1 MIILIGRNFENNGF
15 NYKCRVE
22 NIYYRI
28 NVFANIFNGIASII
42 DRVAEILL
50 LKFYQKMSE
59 YEFHKQVD

>member
-1 MIILIGRNFENNGF
+1 MEF
-15 NYKCRVE
+15 NYKCCVE

-28 NVFANIFNGIASII
+28 NVFANIFNGIANII